1 MNLEFSSLYT
11 LVPEPPSC
19 LVYKLR
25 CQVYEGF
32 TQMPCFLMVHWF
44 NTLHICTTYTTHTR
58 TNKLT
63 YRCKYLCHLLCTHSS
78 YLYNIEWSNWNK
90 KITLHSRFA
99 MSLFLK
105 NYWLAD
111 ILDWIDKTKSF
122 FIKHKKKTVESSV
135 NEQNTHRKII
145 LVLPWILHIK
155 CFSMKISRHHFKGG
169 VSLK

>member
-1 MNLEFSSLYT
+1 MKVLH
-11 LVPEPPSC
+11 
-19 LVYKLR
+19 R
-25 CQVYEGF
+25 CHAFWWYIDLIPYIYAQH
-32 TQMPCFLMVHWF
+32 TQ
-44 NTLHICTTYTTHTR
+44 HTQGPINWH
-58 TNKLT
+58 TDANI
-63 YRCKYLCHLLCTHSS
+63 YLCHLLCTHSS